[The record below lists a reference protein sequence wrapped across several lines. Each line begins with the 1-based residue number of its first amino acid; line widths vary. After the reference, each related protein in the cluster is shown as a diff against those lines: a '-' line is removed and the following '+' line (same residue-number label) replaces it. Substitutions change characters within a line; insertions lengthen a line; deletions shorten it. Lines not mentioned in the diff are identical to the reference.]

1 MSPAVAAGLQVACLV
16 VLLAVLY
23 IPLGD
28 YMARV
33 FTSDRDLGIE
43 RLLYRLA
50 RVDPRREQSW
60 RVYALGVL
68 AFSAISTLALYV
80 IQRVQHWLPPPS
92 QPTARSPMR
101 PTGMPAARAAA
112 CALASP
118 RAAAHCRK
126 A

>member
-1 MSPAVAAGLQVACLV
+1 MSPALAAGLQVACLLG
-16 VLLAVLY
+16 LLAALY

-33 FTSDRDLGIE
+33 FASDRDLGVE

-68 AFSAISTLALYV
+68 AFSAVSMLALYA
-80 IQRVQHWLPPPS
+80 IQRVQHWL
-92 QPTARSPMR
+92 
-101 PTGMPAARAAA
+101 
-112 CALASP
+112 
-118 RAAAHCRK
+118 
-126 A
+126 